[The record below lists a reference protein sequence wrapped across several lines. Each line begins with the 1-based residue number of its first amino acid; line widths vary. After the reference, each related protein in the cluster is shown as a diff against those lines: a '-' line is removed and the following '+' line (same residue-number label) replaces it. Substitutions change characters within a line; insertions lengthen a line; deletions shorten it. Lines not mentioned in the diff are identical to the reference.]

1 MEIRFEKKGKIV
13 NVNLKG
19 NSCFLSIDNVS
30 SYAEPTKIKGIWTYR
45 VIDKKIVENLLGK
58 GKGDT
63 IYIAHPSA
71 EQVYNEIEKRKEEEK
86 KKKELAIKTGEI
98 PIETGEIPIEFCSY
112 NGEYLSGYS
121 VASPELAA
129 DLLTR
134 LDLAEYVS
142 GWGVLVKGEL
152 VDALGTK
159 FTYPQAAK
167 FAKPIR
173 EEKDRKRREREAAKA
188 AKFAQARETGE
199 PVILYQWSEPCNDP
213 KEECSVD
220 NLTEYAMPDGSTKVE
235 RHHTW

>member
-1 MEIRFEKKGKIV
+1 MKMKLTFEKKGKTV
-13 NVNLKG
+13 NVNLKN
-19 NSCFLSIDNVS
+19 NSCFLSIDNVT
-30 SYAEPTKIKGIWTYR
+30 SYAEPTKIKGVWAYR
-45 VIDKKIVENLLGK
+45 VIDKKITENLLGK

-63 IYIAHPSA
+63 VYIAHPSA
-71 EQVYNEIEKRKEEEK
+71 EQVYNEIERRKETER
-86 KKKELAIKTGEI
+86 KKKEMAIKTGEI
-98 PIETGEIPIEFCSY
+98 PIKLRFY
-112 NGEYLSGYS
+112 DGEYLSGYS

-142 GWGVLVKGEL
+142 GWGVLVKDEL

-188 AKFAQARETGE
+188 AKFAQAKETGE
-199 PVILYQWSEPCNDP
+199 PVILYRWTEPCNDP
-213 KEECSVD
+213 DEECSID
-220 NLTEYAMPDGSTKVE
+220 TLIEYAMPDGSTKVE

>member
-1 MEIRFEKKGKIV
+1 MKLTFEKKGKTV
-13 NVNLKG
+13 NVNLKN
-19 NSCFLSIDNVS
+19 NSCFLSIDNVT
-30 SYAEPTKIKGIWTYR
+30 SYAEPTKIKGVWAYR
-45 VIDKKIVENLLGK
+45 VIDKKITENLLGK

-63 IYIAHPSA
+63 VYIAHPSA
-71 EQVYNEIEKRKEEEK
+71 EQVYNEIERRKETER
-86 KKKELAIKTGEI
+86 KKKEMAIKTGEI
-98 PIETGEIPIEFCSY
+98 PIELCFY

-188 AKFAQARETGE
+188 AKFAQAKETGE
-199 PVILYQWSEPCNDP
+199 PVILYRWTEPCNDP
-213 KEECSVD
+213 DEECSID
-220 NLTEYAMPDGSTKVE
+220 TLIEYAMPDGSTKVE